1 MFSFV
6 GRKIIFF
13 ILIINAARH
22 SFLWCLKHYLRH
34 KLELNRVIK
43 IPEWEDFT
51 KLEWIYTSLQQK
63 KHELGFKI

>member
-1 MFSFV
+1 MQPGIRFYGV
-6 GRKIIFF
+6 
-13 ILIINAARH
+13 
-22 SFLWCLKHYLRH
+22 LKHYLRH

-43 IPEWEDFT
+43 IPEWEKNFT